1 MKTECG
7 TEQLG
12 TMIVIT
18 GCGQQPCRCRVEQI
32 CATCGATFY
41 GLEMLGDP
49 QCSECFEN
57 EVLNQEW
64 GDVPDDG
71 VDGLERWLS

>member
-1 MKTECG
+1 MAECG
-7 TEQLG
+7 TKQLG
-12 TMIVIT
+12 TMTVIT
-18 GCGQQPCRCRVEQI
+18 GCGQQPCRCRVKQL

-49 QCSECFEN
+49 QCGDCFED